1 MALAQERL
9 FDTQR
14 RLKGRLGGRQCSLG
28 ELDND
33 LGLDLRSRER
43 EGAGGREAG
52 MEAPG
57 ATFRCTEREH
67 SKKLGLLT
75 RGLGVG
81 LSLVMEQVAFVK
93 GQG

>member
-14 RLKGRLGGRQCSLG
+14 RLEGRSGEGRVHWANWTMTLA
-28 ELDND
+28 
-33 LGLDLRSRER
+33 LDLRSRER

-52 MEAPG
+52 MEALG

-81 LSLVMEQVAFVK
+81 LSLVMEQAVL
-93 GQG
+93 

>member
-1 MALAQERL
+1 
-9 FDTQR
+9 
-14 RLKGRLGGRQCSLG
+14 
-28 ELDND
+28 
-33 LGLDLRSRER
+33 
-43 EGAGGREAG
+43 
-52 MEAPG
+52 MEALG

-81 LSLVMEQVAFVK
+81 LSLVMEQAAFVK